1 MGGALALA
9 ARAAGRTGSN
19 PNVGCLLV
27 KDGRVVGRGWTADGG
42 RPHAEAMALREAGA
56 RAAGATAYVTLEPC
70 AHVSQRGPAC
80 ADLLTDVGVAAVVV
94 AMADPDPRTA
104 GKGMERLR
112 AAGIAVSEGVLG
124 AEARSELA
132 GFSGRIERAR
142 PELTLKLAMSLDGR
156 MALRNGE
163 SQWITG
169 PQARLAVHGM
179 RARSDMVVVGRGTYE
194 ADAPGLDVRLPGWHG
209 PQPLRA
215 VVGHGDVRPPIL
227 RFATLEGMDAESA
240 RLGVNRIFCEGG
252 GGLAAA
258 LLAAD
263 RVDRLAIFRAPL
275 ILGDG
280 IGLEAL
286 PVGSLAETHGRWR
299 LADRRQLGPD
309 VLELHIRQR

>member
-42 RPHAEAMALREAGA
+42 RPHAEAMALRDAGA

-70 AHVSQRGPAC
+70 AHVSERGPAC
-80 ADLLTDVGVAAVVV
+80 ADLLVEAGVAAVVV
-94 AMADPDPRTA
+94 AMTDPDPRTA
-104 GKGMERLR
+104 GNGVERLR

-124 AEARSELA
+124 PDARVELA
-132 GFSGRIERAR
+132 GFSGRIECAR

-156 MALRNGE
+156 MALRSGE

-169 PQARLAVHGM
+169 PLARLAVHGM

-194 ADAPGLDVRLPGWHG
+194 ADAPGLDVRLPGRRG

-215 VVGHGDVRPPIL
+215 VVGHGDVRPPFL
-227 RFATLEGMDAESA
+227 RFTTLHAMDSESA
-240 RLGVNRIFCEGG
+240 RLGINRIFCEGG

-286 PVGSLAETHGRWR
+286 HVGSLAETHGRWR